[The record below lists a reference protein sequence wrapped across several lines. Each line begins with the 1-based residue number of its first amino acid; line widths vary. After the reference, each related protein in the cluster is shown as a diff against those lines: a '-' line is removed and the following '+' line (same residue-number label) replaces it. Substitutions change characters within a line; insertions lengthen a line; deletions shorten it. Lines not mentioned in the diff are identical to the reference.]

1 MGTLGAKSWK
11 QESKCRE
18 LRVDQC
24 GFRAAREAEG
34 SSDSPPRGVPK
45 VRRRTV
51 HFFSLNSAHHS
62 TSNSFGEQIHGWT
75 GWLVNK

>member
-18 LRVDQC
+18 LQVDQC

-34 SSDSPPRGVPK
+34 SSDSPAPGVPK
-45 VRRRTV
+45 VRRCLV
-51 HFFSLNSAHHS
+51 HFLSIISAYHS
-62 TSNSFGEQIHGWT
+62 TSNSFDERIYGWMD
-75 GWLVNK
+75 WLVNK